1 MSGGNM
7 NRRYFLGAALTVAA
21 TPAFARRPAERPR
34 AMSLHHM
41 HTDQRISLVYRI
53 GDRYQ
58 RGALSK
64 LNEFLKDFRT
74 GEAVPIDPRLFD
86 ILYDVK
92 STLGDPDARYEVLSA
107 YRSPRTNDMLRRSSH
122 GVARNSLHLYGQA
135 MDIRF
140 PDLPTREIR
149 DAALIVGRGGVG
161 YYPSSNFVHVD
172 TGKVRHW
179 GA

>member
-1 MSGGNM
+1 M
-7 NRRYFLGAALTVAA
+7 NRRYFLGAALTVATA
-21 TPAFARRPAERPR
+21 PAFARSPADRPR
-34 AMSLHHM
+34 ALQLHHM

-58 RGALSK
+58 RGALAK

-74 GEAVPIDPRLFD
+74 GEAVPIDPQLFD

-92 STLGDPDARYEVLSA
+92 AHLGDPDARYEVLSA
-107 YRSPRTNDMLRRSSH
+107 YRSPRTNSMLRRTSH
-122 GVARNSLHLYGQA
+122 GVARNSMHLYGQA

-140 PDLPTREIR
+140 PDLGTHAVR
-149 DAALIVGRGGVG
+149 DAALAIGRGGVG
-161 YYPSSNFVHVD
+161 CYPSFVHVD
-172 TGKVRHW
+172 TGKVRRW

>member
-1 MSGGNM
+1 M

-41 HTDQRISLVYRI
+41 HTDQRISLVYRV

-58 RGALSK
+58 RSALAK

-74 GEAVPIDPRLFD
+74 GDAVPIDPQLFD

-92 STLGDPDARYEVLSA
+92 SNLGDPDARYEVLSA

-149 DAALIVGRGGVG
+149 DAALSVGRGGVG
-161 YYPSSNFVHVD
+161 YYPSANFVHVD

>member
-1 MSGGNM
+1 
-7 NRRYFLGAALTVAA
+7 
-21 TPAFARRPAERPR
+21 
-34 AMSLHHM
+34 MSLHHM
-41 HTDQRISLVYRI
+41 HTDQRISLVYRV

-58 RGALSK
+58 RGALAK

-74 GEAVPIDPRLFD
+74 GDAVPIDPQLFD

-92 STLGDPDARYEVLSA
+92 SDLGDPDARYEVLSA

-122 GVARNSLHLYGQA
+122 KVARNSLHLYGQA

-149 DAALIVGRGGVG
+149 DAALAVGRGGVG
-161 YYPSSNFVHVD
+161 YYSSADFVHVD
-172 TGKVRHW
+172 TGTVRHW
-179 GA
+179 GR

>member
-1 MSGGNM
+1 M

-21 TPAFARRPAERPR
+21 TPAFARKPPERPR
-34 AMSLHHM
+34 GLSLHHM
-41 HTDQRISLVYRI
+41 HTDERISLVYRV

-58 RGALSK
+58 RSALNK

-74 GEAVPIDPRLFD
+74 GEAVPIDPQLFD

-92 STLGDPDARYEVLSA
+92 ANLGDTEARYEVLSA
-107 YRSPRTNDMLRRSSH
+107 YRSPQTNSMLRRSTH
-122 GVARNSLHLYGQA
+122 GVARNSMHLYGQA

-149 DAALIVGRGGVG
+149 DAAVAIGRGGVG
-161 YYPSSNFVHVD
+161 YYPSADFVHVD
-172 TGKVRHW
+172 TGNVRRW

>member
-1 MSGGNM
+1 M

-34 AMSLHHM
+34 ALSLHHM
-41 HTDQRISLVYRI
+41 HTDERISLVYRV

-58 RGALSK
+58 RSALAK
-64 LNEFLKDFRT
+64 LNQFLRDFRT
-74 GEAVPIDPRLFD
+74 GDAVPIDPQLFD

-92 STLGDPDARYEVLSA
+92 DRLGDPDAGYEVLSA
-107 YRSPRTNDMLRRSSH
+107 YRSPHTNAMLRRSSH
-122 GVARNSLHLYGQA
+122 RVARNSLHLYGQA

-140 PDLPTREIR
+140 PDLPTRQIR
-149 DAALIVGRGGVG
+149 DAAVAIGRGGVG
-161 YYPSSNFVHVD
+161 YYPSSDFVHVD
-172 TGKVRHW
+172 TGKVRRW